1 MVRKNRWMYAA
12 ILLVCGIGIF
22 TSCQGGTPL
31 RKVNGVLEAP
41 VADMAYEKEDA
52 YMAPEIVENA
62 YAHTVKVHTFELM
75 SDTANHISVDGIG
88 ELDNGFSTEG
98 YGVMIT
104 KNATSTSFHGIRNS
118 RQPRAFYDAATGS
131 LWLTSC
137 VMEGTGTNV
146 EKLYKMQFGTADD
159 SARIVLTVNPYQMQ
173 QKLISHLN
181 YSLKE
186 DQLTFYANGLEIASV
201 QTAVKDM
208 GVQGAEQLVWIGE
221 QLSYDLADG
230 HPRVCFVPGVKISA
244 GQVLS
249 YDKMPTLSA
258 AINLKPDGTYTL
270 SDFQVKSE

>member
-1 MVRKNRWMYAA
+1 
-12 ILLVCGIGIF
+12 
-22 TSCQGGTPL
+22 
-31 RKVNGVLEAP
+31 
-41 VADMAYEKEDA
+41 
-52 YMAPEIVENA
+52 
-62 YAHTVKVHTFELM
+62 
-75 SDTANHISVDGIG
+75 
-88 ELDNGFSTEG
+88 
-98 YGVMIT
+98 
-104 KNATSTSFHGIRNS
+104 
-118 RQPRAFYDAATGS
+118 
-131 LWLTSC
+131 
-137 VMEGTGTNV
+137 
-146 EKLYKMQFGTADD
+146 MQFGTADD
-159 SARIVLTVNPYQMQ
+159 SARIVLTIDPYQMQ

-270 SDFQVKSE
+270 SDFRVKSE

>member
-98 YGVMIT
+98 YGVLIT

-208 GVQGAEQLVWIGE
+208 GVQDAEQLVWIGE

-230 HPRVCFVPGVKISA
+230 HPRVCFVPGVKTSA

-249 YDKMPTLSA
+249 YDDMPTLSA

-270 SDFQVKSE
+270 SDFRVKSE